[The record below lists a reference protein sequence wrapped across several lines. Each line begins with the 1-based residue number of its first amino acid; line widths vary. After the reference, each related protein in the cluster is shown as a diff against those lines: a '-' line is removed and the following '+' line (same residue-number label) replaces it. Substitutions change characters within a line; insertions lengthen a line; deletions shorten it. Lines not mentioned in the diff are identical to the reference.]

1 MSEPVC
7 CSDRAIETNATETTF
22 DRGAIESR
30 GPRFEEKKKM
40 PRGTQRDECRVKLA
54 IVVPYRFETTRN
66 EGFC

>member
-30 GPRFEEKKKM
+30 GPRFEEKKK
-40 PRGTQRDECRVKLA
+40 DA
-54 IVVPYRFETTRN
+54 TRYAA
-66 EGFC
+66 